1 VSMGQG
7 LEPDLFVAA
16 LPALS
21 LDELGRRGVEA
32 ILLDLDNTLCTWGS
46 EEFGPGCAEW
56 VAAARERF
64 QVCIVSNSIRPR
76 RMNRVAD
83 ALGIPAVGRWLL
95 GRKPFAGGIR
105 AALKQVGVTS
115 AKAAM
120 VGDQLFTDVLGGNR
134 LGLLTVWVKPLPYK
148 EFAGTRV
155 SRWVESL
162 LERRFRRQG
171 LLPEEW

>member
-1 VSMGQG
+1 VSTGRR
-7 LEPDLFVAA
+7 LEPDLFATK

-21 LDELGRRGVEA
+21 LDELAARGVEA

-46 EEFGPGCAEW
+46 ERFGPGCAEW

-64 QVCIVSNSIRPR
+64 RVCIVSNSIRPR
-76 RMNRVAD
+76 RMNRVAE

-95 GRKPFAGGIR
+95 GRKPFAGGIQ
-105 AALKQVGVTS
+105 AALKQVGVPA
-115 AKAAM
+115 AKAVM

-155 SRWVESL
+155 SRWVESF

-171 LLPEEW
+171 RLPEGW